1 MAHYGNS
8 SKMQTIIITMVTELI
23 FYTTNSKPHILHTNV
38 SQETNRTF
46 LISDYK

>member
-8 SKMQTIIITMVTELI
+8 SKMQTIIITKVTELI
-23 FYTTNSKPHILHTNV
+23 FYTTNSKPHINV